1 MSARNFALAFAVSV
15 ALLTPAEVDTAKR
28 AKPRFKVIERTH
40 HSETF
45 ISLPG
50 INLASSYPDAID
62 VRGPRNSRIID
73 IDVHMYGLSHGG
85 PDQIDI
91 LLVAPDGRTA
101 LVMSDAG
108 DRPIVGGIDLTLD
121 DGAKRLLPRSG
132 DLSSGRYRPAN
143 YDETDTSLGRR
154 FGAET
159 GQPGS
164 DGTPGEHGEPGEDG
178 EDGEPGEPGE
188 PGGNPG
194 FVNDDF
200 PPPAP
205 EPGDAFRLAT
215 FNGMEPSGTWLLF
228 IRPDGPAAGQLS
240 GGWGLTITVKKRR

>member
-1 MSARNFALAFAVSV
+1 MFSRIIAVALAGSV
-15 ALLTPAEVDTAKR
+15 VLLAPMDVDTAKR
-28 AKPRFKVIERTH
+28 TKPRFKVIERTYD
-40 HSETF
+40 SGTA

-50 INLASSYPDAID
+50 INLPSSYPDAIA
-62 VRGPRNSRIID
+62 VRGPRDPSVID
-73 IDVHMYGLSHGG
+73 IDLHLYGLSHGG

-108 DRPIVGGIDLTLD
+108 DRPIVGSIDLTLD
-121 DGAKRLLPRSG
+121 DDAKRPLPKSG
-132 DLSSGRYRPAN
+132 DLSFGRYRPAN
-143 YDETDTSLGRR
+143 YDERGTSLGRP

-159 GQPGS
+159 EQPGS
-164 DGTPGEHGEPGEDG
+164 DGTPGEEGEPG
-178 EDGEPGEPGE
+178 EDGEPGEPGD

-200 PPPAP
+200 PLPAP
-205 EPGDAFRLAT
+205 EAGDAFRLST
-215 FNGMEPSGTWLLF
+215 FNGMEPSGAWQLF
-228 IRPDGPAAGQLS
+228 IRPDGPAAGQLG